1 MPCFSAKKQYLRG
14 PMNRKDYLLSLI
26 REGQPM
32 SLGQQLQLT
41 ALLAIPA
48 ILAQF
53 SSVMMQYIDTAMVG
67 RLGANPSASI
77 GLVATSTW
85 IFAGFTMA
93 VATGFS
99 VQVAHA
105 CGAGDFKL
113 ARQVLR
119 QGLFSTTGISLLFC
133 ILGMGISGS
142 LPHWLGGTPE
152 IAADASAY
160 FLIYA
165 AFLPIGAVGYAA
177 NAMLQG
183 SGNMKVP
190 SILYISMCAM
200 DVVFNYLFIYG
211 LGMGVPGAALGTG
224 LAETITTGVS
234 LWYVL
239 RRSKELNIKGEKG
252 SFLPSRTVLS
262 NAAGI
267 TGPMWLQ
274 NLIMRG
280 AHIVGTVLVAPLGP
294 VAIAANA
301 FAITAE
307 SFCYMPGYGL
317 EESATTLVGQSL
329 GAGRKDIARRFA
341 RITIWMAAIIMTLL
355 AIAMFLFAPELM
367 GLLSTDPDVVALGAK
382 VLRIEAFAETFY
394 AVSIVAYG
402 ACVGAGD
409 TLIPT
414 VLNFAGMWVVRIGL
428 ALLLTP
434 RYGLVGY
441 WIAMCLDLNVR
452 GILFLWHIRGERW
465 MKKRLAA

>member
-1 MPCFSAKKQYLRG
+1 MAAG
-14 PMNRKDYLLSLI
+14 RKDYLLSLI
-26 REGQPM
+26 REGRPM
-32 SLGQQLQLT
+32 RLGEQLQLT
-41 ALLAIPA
+41 LLLAVPA
-48 ILAQF
+48 ILAQL

-67 RLGANPSASI
+67 RLGAGPSASV
-77 GLVATSTW
+77 GLMATSTW

-99 VQVAHA
+99 VQVAHL
-105 CGAGDFKL
+105 CGAGDFHA

-119 QGLFSTTGISLLFC
+119 QGLVCSLGVSLLFG
-133 ILGMGISGS
+133 LAGVGISPA
-142 LPHWLGGTPE
+142 LPLWLGGGEE

-160 FLIYA
+160 FRIYA

-190 SILYISMCAM
+190 SILYISMCAL
-200 DVVFNYLFIYG
+200 DVVFNYVFIYA

-224 LAETITTGVS
+224 LAEALTTVIS
-234 LWYVL
+234 LWYIL
-239 RRSKELNIKGEKG
+239 CRSKELSIVGEKG
-252 SFLPSRTVLS
+252 SFRPTPHVVK
-262 NAAGI
+262 NAVGI

-274 NLIMRG
+274 NVIMRG
-280 AHIVGTVLVAPLGP
+280 AHVMSTIIVAPLGP

-317 EESATTLVGQSL
+317 EEAATTLVGQSL
-329 GAGRKDIARRFA
+329 GASRKDVARRFA
-341 RITIWMAAIIMTLL
+341 RITIWMGAGIMTFL
-355 AIAMFLFAPELM
+355 AVLMWLFAPQLM
-367 GLLSTDPDVVALGAK
+367 GLLSTDPDVVSLGAR

-409 TLIPT
+409 TMVPT
-414 VLNFAGMWVVRIGL
+414 LLNFAGMWVVRIGL
-428 ALLLTP
+428 ALVLTP
-434 RYGLVGY
+434 RYGLPGY
-441 WIAMCLDLNVR
+441 WMAMCLDLNIR
-452 GILFLWHIRGERW
+452 GLLFLWHIRGERW
-465 MKKRLAA
+465 MKKRLAPV

>member
-1 MPCFSAKKQYLRG
+1 MVFGKKAVTSR
-14 PMNRKDYLLSLI
+14 PMNRKDFLLSLI
-26 REGQPM
+26 REGKPM

-41 ALLAIPA
+41 ALLAVPA
-48 ILAQF
+48 ILAQL

-85 IFAGFTMA
+85 IFSGFTMA

-105 CGAGDFKL
+105 CGAGNFKL

-119 QGLFSTTGISLLFC
+119 QGLSSTLVLSLLFC
-133 ILGMGISGS
+133 LLGMGISGR
-142 LPHWLGGTPE
+142 LPFWLGGTPE

-160 FLIYA
+160 FRLYA

-190 SILYISMCAM
+190 SILYISMCAL

-224 LAETITTGVS
+224 LAETLTTLVS

-239 RRSKELNIKGEKG
+239 FRSKELCIKEERG
-252 SFLPSRTVLS
+252 SFLPTRTILS

>member
-1 MPCFSAKKQYLRG
+1 MQSG
-14 PMNRKDYLLSLI
+14 SKDYLLSLI
-26 REGQPM
+26 REGKTM
-32 SLGQQLQLT
+32 TFAEQLRLT
-41 ALLAIPA
+41 VLLAVPA

-99 VQVAHA
+99 VQVAHR
-105 CGAGDFKL
+105 CGAGDFVG

-119 QGLFSTTGISLLFC
+119 QGLVSTLAVSSLFC
-133 ILGMGISGS
+133 ILGVSISGA
-142 LPHWLGGTPE
+142 LPVWLGGVPE
-152 IAADASAY
+152 INGDASAY
-160 FLIYA
+160 FRIYS
-165 AFLPIGAVGYAA
+165 AFIPFGAVGYAA

-190 SILYISMCAM
+190 SILYVSMCVL
-200 DVVFNYLFIYG
+200 DVILNYVFIYG
-211 LGMGVPGAALGTG
+211 CGMGVRGAALGTG
-224 LAETITTGVS
+224 LSELLTTAVS
-234 LWYVL
+234 LWFVL
-239 RRSKELNIKGEKG
+239 CRSKELGIMGERG
-252 SFLPSRTVLS
+252 SFIPTAEIVS

-274 NLIMRG
+274 NLVMRG
-280 AHIVGTVLVAPLGP
+280 AHVASTVIVAPLGP
-294 VAIAANA
+294 IAIAANA

-317 EESATTLVGQSL
+317 EEAATTLVGQSL
-329 GAGRKDIARRFA
+329 GARRKEIARRFA

-355 AIAMFLFAPELM
+355 AVAMFVFARQLM
-367 GLLSTDPDVVALGAK
+367 ELLSSDPDVVALGAR

-409 TLIPT
+409 TMVPT
-414 VLNFAGMWVVRIGL
+414 ILNFAGMWVIRIGL
-428 ALLLTP
+428 AIFLTP
-434 RYGLVGY
+434 RLGLVGY
-441 WIAMCLDLNVR
+441 WIAMCIDLNVR
-452 GILFLWHIRGERW
+452 GILFLGRIKGNGW
-465 MKKRLAA
+465 MRKRLV